1 MYRALGFPP
10 QFFTVLFAVP
20 RIVGYV
26 SHWRESLADPDV
38 KIMRPQQDYR
48 VRTASHYNHESSQC
62 LLQQYCNMAVPM
74 CGRKR
79 FVQEAQLSSPE
90 KYQVSGAWS
99 RRGCGC
105 ETTRL

>member
-48 VRTASHYNHESSQC
+48 VRSC
-62 LLQQYCNMAVPM
+62 C
-74 CGRKR
+74 CG
-79 FVQEAQLSSPE
+79 AQ
-90 KYQVSGAWS
+90 
-99 RRGCGC
+99 
-105 ETTRL
+105 

>member
-48 VRTASHYNHESSQC
+48 VRNASRC
-62 LLQQYCNMAVPM
+62 TCNCRTGFSACRRDVAACSAHVRQEAISARSMAVNI
-74 CGRKR
+74 
-79 FVQEAQLSSPE
+79 
-90 KYQVSGAWS
+90 GA
-99 RRGCGC
+99 
-105 ETTRL
+105 

>member
-48 VRTASHYNHESSQC
+48 VCTASRCIHELPMRSLC
-62 LLQQYCNMAVPM
+62 LL
-74 CGRKR
+74 
-79 FVQEAQLSSPE
+79 
-90 KYQVSGAWS
+90 
-99 RRGCGC
+99 
-105 ETTRL
+105 